1 VDSFT
6 YLGSTIT
13 WDGRSTADIKR
24 RIDQVKRSFTMKR
37 QLPCSKKIELQTRKK
52 YVKTFIWSVA
62 LYGSEAWTI
71 GKADQRRLEDFQIW
85 CWRRFLS
92 QK

>member
-13 WDGRSTADIKR
+13 WDGRSTADTKR
-24 RIDQVKRSFTMKR
+24 RIAQAKRTFTMKI
-37 QLPCSKKIELQTRKK
+37 QLLCSKKIEVQTRIK
-52 YVKTFIWSVA
+52 YAKTFVWSAA

-71 GKADQRRLEDFQIW
+71 GKVYQRKLEAFETW
-85 CWRRFLS
+85 C
-92 QK
+92 